1 MITKFMI
8 ICHHSL
14 LHFKF
19 GNFIQFGHVNFAI
32 KDGHWIAFRIISY
45 RKMSSVVVSG
55 EQQQTQSTA
64 TGDGNNFLGESTAS
78 QIIAS
83 DTPGTPTGQSLA
95 RGSAIDSRIFS
106 TATISN
112 EEELQAGADI
122 YQISH
127 RLQNTLP
134 LFGLIILRCMYV
146 HAIGIAFL

>member
-1 MITKFMI
+1 
-8 ICHHSL
+8 
-14 LHFKF
+14 
-19 GNFIQFGHVNFAI
+19 
-32 KDGHWIAFRIISY
+32 
-45 RKMSSVVVSG
+45 MSSVVVSG

>member
-1 MITKFMI
+1 
-8 ICHHSL
+8 
-14 LHFKF
+14 
-19 GNFIQFGHVNFAI
+19 
-32 KDGHWIAFRIISY
+32 
-45 RKMSSVVVSG
+45 MSSVVVSG

-122 YQISH
+122 YQLSH

-134 LFGLIILRCMYV
+134 LFGLIILRYMYV